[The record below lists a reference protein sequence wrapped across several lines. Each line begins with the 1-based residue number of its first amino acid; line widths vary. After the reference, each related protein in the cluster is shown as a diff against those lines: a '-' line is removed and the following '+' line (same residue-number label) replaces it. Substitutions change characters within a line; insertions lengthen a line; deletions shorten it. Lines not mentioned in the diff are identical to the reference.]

1 MPDDAFT
8 RQKLLEASVYD
19 AASKRMQRESEKLEE
34 LGLGN
39 KNLQQ
44 EQLQKW
50 MFDWHNKLKD
60 RLEAEIEVLKEE
72 EANRS
77 EYLIMG

>member
-1 MPDDAFT
+1 
-8 RQKLLEASVYD
+8 
-19 AASKRMQRESEKLEE
+19 MQRESEKLEE